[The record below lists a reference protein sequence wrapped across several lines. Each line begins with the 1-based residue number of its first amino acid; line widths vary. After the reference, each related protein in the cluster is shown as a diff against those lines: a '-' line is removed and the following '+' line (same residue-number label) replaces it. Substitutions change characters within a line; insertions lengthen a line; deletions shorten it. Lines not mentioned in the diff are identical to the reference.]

1 MLYTKLKKL
10 SKENKIPVYVI
21 EEKLNLARGSICKW
35 DNVNPSF
42 DKVVGVSRILEVP
55 IEELINP

>member
-1 MLYTKLKKL
+1 MLYTKIKKL
-10 SKENKIPVYVI
+10 SKEKKIPVYVI

-55 IEELINP
+55 IEELINT

>member
-1 MLYTKLKKL
+1 MLYTKIKKI
-10 SKENKIPVYVI
+10 SKEKKIPVYVI

-55 IEELINP
+55 IEELIEP

>member
-1 MLYTKLKKL
+1 MLYTKIKKL
-10 SKENKIPVYVI
+10 SKEKKIPVYVI

-42 DKVVGVSRILEVP
+42 DKVVGVSEF
-55 IEELINP
+55 